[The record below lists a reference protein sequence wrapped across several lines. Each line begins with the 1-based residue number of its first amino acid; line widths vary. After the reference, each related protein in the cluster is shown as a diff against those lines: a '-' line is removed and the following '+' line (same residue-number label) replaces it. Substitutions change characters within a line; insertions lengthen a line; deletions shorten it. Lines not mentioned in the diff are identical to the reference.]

1 MKKRRTWIILIIV
14 LLLAAGGGYA
24 AYARFFAGAEE
35 PQESTLQTAT
45 VTQGDIVITA
55 DGSGE
60 LVPAA
65 ELELAFRTSGVLG
78 EVLVETGDQAQKDEV
93 LARLQTEDLER
104 ALAEADVEV
113 QLAQLDLAEARQGPT
128 DAELADAR
136 AALQDAQ
143 VELKLA
149 QDAHENTSDS
159 GLDAAVERAKAQRDW
174 YVSYYQT
181 QKSRYEDGY
190 ISQSDHDHAMNAMIS
205 ADGRYSK
212 AVNQALTEETT
223 AKSRVEQAQT
233 AVYQAREN
241 LQLLESE
248 PLTDTLTRAT
258 LAVDQVLL
266 AREEARADLEAAQL
280 YAPFDG
286 TVMDMAATVGQQVGA
301 ATSILT
307 LADLGQPL
315 VRFWVEET
323 DMSSVAVGYPVNV
336 VFEALPDES
345 YTGEVVRVD
354 PVLVTVDNTPAVQAY
369 ASLDLDGREAHLFSG
384 MTAEVEVVAAEARNA
399 LLVPV
404 EALRGIP
411 RVSTPGSVRNDN
423 GETSPGQTTVFVVKP
438 SGELEM
444 RAVVVGLRDPV
455 NAEILSGLELGETV
469 SVGEPE

>member
-35 PQESTLQTAT
+35 PQQPTLQTTT

-65 ELELAFRTSGVLG
+65 ELELAFRASGVLG

-104 ALAEADVEV
+104 AVAEADVEV
-113 QLAQLDLAEARQGPT
+113 QLEQLDLAEARQGPT

-136 AALQDAQ
+136 AALRDAQ

-149 QDAHENTSDS
+149 QDAYQNTFDS
-159 GLDAAVERAKAQRDW
+159 GLDAAVKRAKEQRDW

-181 QKSRYEDGY
+181 QKSRYEDGD
-190 ISQSDHDHAMNAMIS
+190 ISQSEHDYAMNAMIS

-248 PLTDTLTRAT
+248 PLTNTLTRAT
-258 LAVDQVLL
+258 LAVDQALL
-266 AREEARADLEAAQL
+266 AREKAQANLEAAQL

-286 TVMDMAATVGQQVGA
+286 TVMDVAATAGQQVSA
-301 ATSILT
+301 NTPILT

-315 VRFWVEET
+315 VRFWIEET
-323 DMSSVAVGYPVNV
+323 DMSSVAVGYPVTI
-336 VFEALPDES
+336 VFEALPDETL
-345 YTGEVVRVD
+345 TGQVVRVD

-369 ASLDLDGREAHLFSG
+369 ASLDLDDRAAHLLSG
-384 MTAEVEVVAAEARNA
+384 MTADVEVVAAEARNA

-404 EALRGIP
+404 EALR
-411 RVSTPGSVRNDN
+411 
-423 GETSPGQTTVFVVKP
+423 ETSPGQYTVFVVKP
-438 SGELEM
+438 NGELEM
-444 RAVVVGLRDPV
+444 RAVVVGLRDPA
-455 NAEILSGLELGETV
+455 NAEIISGLELGETV
-469 SVGEPE
+469 SVGESE

>member
-35 PQESTLQTAT
+35 PQQPTLQTAT

-93 LARLQTEDLER
+93 LARLETDELER
-104 ALAEADVEV
+104 AVAEADAEV
-113 QLAQLDLAEARQGPT
+113 QLAQLDLADARQGPS

-136 AALQDAQ
+136 AALRDAQ

-149 QDAHENTSDS
+149 QDAYQNTFDS
-159 GLDAAVERAKAQRDW
+159 GLDAAVKRAKEQRDW

-181 QKSRYEDGY
+181 QKSRFEDGD
-190 ISQSDHDHAMNAMIS
+190 ISQSEHDYAMNAMIS

-248 PLTDTLTRAT
+248 PLTNTLTRAT
-258 LAVDQVLL
+258 LAVDQALL
-266 AREEARADLEAAQL
+266 AREKAQADLEAAQL

-286 TVMDMAATVGQQVGA
+286 TVMDVAATAGQQVGA
-301 ATSILT
+301 NTSILT

-315 VRFWVEET
+315 VRFWIEET
-323 DMSSVAVGYPVNV
+323 DMSSVAVGYPVTI
-336 VFEALPDES
+336 VFEALPNDTFS
-345 YTGEVVRVD
+345 GEVVRVD

-369 ASLDLDGREAHLFSG
+369 ASLDLGDRAAHLLSG
-384 MTAEVEVVAAEARNA
+384 MTADVEVVAAEARNA

-404 EALRGIP
+404 EALR
-411 RVSTPGSVRNDN
+411 
-423 GETSPGQTTVFVVKP
+423 ETSPGQTTVFVVKP
-438 SGELEM
+438 NGELEM
-444 RAVVVGLRDPV
+444 RAVVVGLRDPA
-455 NAEILSGLELGETV
+455 NAESISGLALGETV
-469 SVGEPE
+469 SVGESE